1 MNEVPLTPSIQRL
14 ATLEEIATFLQAF
27 KTLKSEAGLV
37 FYPRRKNQLGLLA
50 LEISARDRER
60 VIDSLLPEDY
70 YKGPQQ
76 DGVLTEWNY
85 WEFGKQVN
93 GREVY
98 IKLSLGLEK
107 GAVFCYSFHPAERTI
122 LYPYRS

>member
-1 MNEVPLTPSIQRL
+1 M
-14 ATLEEIATFLQAF
+14 
-27 KTLKSEAGLV
+27 KDEAGLV
-37 FYPRRKNQLGLLA
+37 FYPRRKNQLGLLD

-60 VIDSLLPEDY
+60 IIDSLDAQDY
-70 YKGPQQ
+70 YKGPGD
-76 DGVLTEWNY
+76 DGVLEGHSY

-98 IKLSLGLEK
+98 IKLSLGLAR

-122 LYPYRS
+122 SYSYRS